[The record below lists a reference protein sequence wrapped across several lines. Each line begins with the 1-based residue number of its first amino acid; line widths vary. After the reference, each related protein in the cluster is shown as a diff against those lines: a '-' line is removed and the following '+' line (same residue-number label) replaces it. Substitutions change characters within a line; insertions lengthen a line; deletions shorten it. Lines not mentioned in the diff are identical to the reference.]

1 VEAPDIHVS
10 DANFTPH
17 GSAIRFG
24 LAAVKNVGHNAIE
37 SIVAARKQL
46 GRFQTL
52 YQFCEKVD
60 LRLLNKRVLE
70 SLIKSGAMDSLG
82 RRAQLMEV
90 LDKAMERAAKAQRD
104 AESGQHGLFGVFQ
117 QEHEHAHNDHLPE
130 VPDWD
135 EHQRLAAEKE
145 ILGFFITGHPL
156 EKYRD
161 KLRDLNARTGE
172 EVGQMKYSTAK
183 DEEICIGGIIAN
195 VRVLKSKRGDLYAQ
209 ATLEDMTGSLDMLV
223 FPDAYKRLGERVKLE
238 VPVLVRCGVRVEEGA
253 NPKLTVSE
261 ILPLE
266 DVRPKLA
273 NHLRIR
279 IPLETASEGTVDGLH
294 ALCSERKGAAKVL
307 FDVERQGDFM
317 VVMEAEGYNVQPDR
331 SFIDRVEELCGR
343 GSVRVID

>member
-1 VEAPDIHVS
+1 VVKYINECREMGIAVEAPDIHVS

-135 EHQRLAAEKE
+135 EQQRLAAEKE

-209 ATLEDMTGSLDMLV
+209 ATLEDMTG
-223 FPDAYKRLGERVKLE
+223 
-238 VPVLVRCGVRVEEGA
+238 
-253 NPKLTVSE
+253 
-261 ILPLE
+261 
-266 DVRPKLA
+266 
-273 NHLRIR
+273 
-279 IPLETASEGTVDGLH
+279 
-294 ALCSERKGAAKVL
+294 
-307 FDVERQGDFM
+307 
-317 VVMEAEGYNVQPDR
+317 
-331 SFIDRVEELCGR
+331 
-343 GSVRVID
+343 